1 MNLRLFIS
9 SMIITMTVTTGAL
22 LMPFAEYNSSRFMT
36 EKPEKMTEISFEEDA
51 LTVGIFGERLTVEAR
66 PAKDVVKPFLPN
78 EIKLSLELVRI
89 LKEYMGEAVLRF
101 AL

>member
-9 SMIITMTVTTGAL
+9 SMIITITVTTGAL

-36 EKPEKMTEISFEEDA
+36 EKPEKMAEISFEEDA
-51 LTVGIFGERLTVEAR
+51 LTVGIFGERLSVETK
-66 PAKDVVKPFLPN
+66 PAKDVLKPFLPN
-78 EIKLSLELVRI
+78 AIKLSAELVRI
-89 LKEYMGEAVLRF
+89 LEEYMGEAVSRF

>member
-9 SMIITMTVTTGAL
+9 SMIITITVTTGFL

-36 EKPEKMTEISFEEDA
+36 EKPERMTEISFDEDA
-51 LTVGIFGERLTVEAR
+51 LTVGIFGERLSVETK

-78 EIKLSLELVRI
+78 AIKLSLELVQ
-89 LKEYMGEAVLRF
+89 LFEEYMGEAAMRF

>member
-9 SMIITMTVTTGAL
+9 SMIITITVTTGAL

-36 EKPEKMTEISFEEDA
+36 EKPEKMAEISFEEDA
-51 LTVGIFGERLTVEAR
+51 LTVGIFGERLSVETK
-66 PAKDVVKPFLPN
+66 PAKDVLKPFLPN
-78 EIKLSLELVRI
+78 AIKLSAELVRI
-89 LKEYMGEAVLRF
+89 LEEYMGEAVLRF

>member
-9 SMIITMTVTTGAL
+9 SMIITITVTTGAL

-36 EKPEKMTEISFEEDA
+36 EKPEKMAEISFEEDA
-51 LTVGIFGERLTVEAR
+51 LTVGFFGERLSVETN
-66 PAKDVVKPFLPN
+66 PAKDVLKPFLPN
-78 EIKLSLELVRI
+78 AIKLSAELVRI
-89 LKEYMGEAVLRF
+89 LEEYMGEAVSRF